1 MICPLARAGAAV
13 GTGNLEGTRQPTK
26 RGSDRMSSRGI
37 FTTDLSRQGRS
48 GQDPPH
54 QRNALEERR
63 IAWMRLAMLGTQA
76 ILKSLSEFEQCCASI
91 A

>member
-13 GTGNLEGTRQPTK
+13 RTGNLEGTRLPTK

-37 FTTDLSRQGRS
+37 FITAGRES
-48 GQDPPH
+48 VRAGPATS
-54 QRNALEERR
+54 RNALEERR